1 MNRGFK
7 TCFSIKLKAL
17 SRKNRETQDRKI
29 TALSKGGFLFSE
41 QDFYSQNWYLSPD
54 RLRWVSSLLSDYTIH
69 QASQFLTATN
79 TPNKKKGL
87 KCFFSFSNSTV
98 TLEPDCSPFSS
109 LMGLQEVWLLC
120 RSFCLSS
127 PKISPS
133 HWGTDTGNNSPSACS
148 SGSGLHGCC
157 SP

>member
-1 MNRGFK
+1 MNWGFK

-17 SRKNRETQDRKI
+17 ARKNRETQEGKV
-29 TALSKGGFLFSE
+29 TALSKGGLLFWE
-41 QDFYSQNWYLSPD
+41 QDIYSQNCYLSPD
-54 RLRWVSSLLSDYTIH
+54 RLRWVSSLLSDYTIQ

-79 TPNKKKGL
+79 APSKKKGL
-87 KCFFSFSNSTV
+87 KCLFSFSNSPV

-109 LMGLQEVWLLC
+109 LMGSQEVWLLF

-157 SP
+157 NP